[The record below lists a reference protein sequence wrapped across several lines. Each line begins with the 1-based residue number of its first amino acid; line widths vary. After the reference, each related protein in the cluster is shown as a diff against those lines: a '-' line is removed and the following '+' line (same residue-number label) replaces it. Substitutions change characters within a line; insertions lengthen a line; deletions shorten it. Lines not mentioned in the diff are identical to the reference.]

1 MEYNTA
7 LGMHGGNYIRA
18 MACGCDD
25 KRHFMADDN
34 IKVLFQALV
43 RLVYGNHDAEF
54 CGLLAL

>member
-1 MEYNTA
+1 
-7 LGMHGGNYIRA
+7 MHGGNYIQA

-34 IKVLFQALV
+34 IKGLFQALV
-43 RLVYGNHDAEF
+43 RLVYGHHDAEF